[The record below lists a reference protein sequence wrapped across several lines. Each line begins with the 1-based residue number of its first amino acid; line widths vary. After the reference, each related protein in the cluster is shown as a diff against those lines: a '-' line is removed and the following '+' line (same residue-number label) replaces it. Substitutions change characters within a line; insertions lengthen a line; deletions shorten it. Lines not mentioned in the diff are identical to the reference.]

1 LRRQGTGNMEPF
13 DRAQDRHGTRQDG
26 PAMRLMRLWLWTAPL
41 AMLALAAMFGW
52 LAVDEGEWGLL
63 AAMVLLALVAVG
75 LFVVQW
81 RLLRGLSA
89 RSDFEP
95 GGKE

>member
-1 LRRQGTGNMEPF
+1 
-13 DRAQDRHGTRQDG
+13 
-26 PAMRLMRLWLWTAPL
+26 MRLMRLWLWTAPL
-41 AMLALAAMFGW
+41 VMLALAALFGW
-52 LAVDEGEWGLL
+52 LAVDEGKWGLL

-75 LFVVQW
+75 LFVMQW

-89 RSDFEP
+89 RSDFES